1 MKKARKQVTT
11 GTPKRSGIPCA
22 MVLRLIAR
30 SPRGTGLD
38 SPRDLRI
45 ARKLDPSV
53 GRPGPHAF
61 AVRAGALRQVAP
73 TRPSHPG
80 PRVVTIAIRPSSGG
94 TGCRDHTT
102 DFISDKANYFSIS
115 GLTSISENQPS
126 GKSAGRVPVTSSRPA
141 LNSGG
146 DAAAHMAACRIWAVT
161 GSCCLQRPARARRKG
176 RPAGLAVASVVR
188 ASAGVPNDLMVVT
201 G

>member
-53 GRPGPHAF
+53 GGSGPHAF
-61 AVRAGALRQVAP
+61 AVRVSALRQVAP

-102 DFISDKANYFSIS
+102 DFISDKANYFLNS

-126 GKSAGRVPVTSSRPA
+126 GKSVGRGPA
-141 LNSGG
+141 SALHSGG
-146 DAAAHMAACRIWAVT
+146 DVEAHMAACRLRAVPEVAVHNVRP
-161 GSCCLQRPARARRKG
+161 GPEGKGARPDWPWHQLSAPARAWR
-176 RPAGLAVASVVR
+176 
-188 ASAGVPNDLMVVT
+188 MT
-201 G
+201 